1 MFASGSPDNIKQWKC
16 PDGKFIQN
24 LSGHNAIINCMAV
37 NAESVL
43 VSGGDNGTL
52 HFWDWRTGKILSIC
66 SNRLCLNYMYYFV
79 IRLQFP
85 KAASSGSTRFDG

>member
-24 LSGHNAIINCMAV
+24 LSGHNAIINCLAV

-43 VSGGDNGTL
+43 VSGGDNGTM
-52 HFWDWRTGKILSIC
+52 HFWDWRTGMCALH
-66 SNRLCLNYMYYFV
+66 
-79 IRLQFP
+79 
-85 KAASSGSTRFDG
+85 